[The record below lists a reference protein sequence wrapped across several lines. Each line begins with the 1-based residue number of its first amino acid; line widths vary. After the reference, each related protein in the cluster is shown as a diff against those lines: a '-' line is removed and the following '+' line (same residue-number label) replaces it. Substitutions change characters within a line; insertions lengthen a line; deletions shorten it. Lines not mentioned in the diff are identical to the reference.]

1 MTSPHSSQASSGSV
15 VRRFNIALGL
25 LYLAG
30 ILVSAPAIY
39 FYTQHQVYAQATTKL
54 GMLVD
59 MVDSIKGYVAKDL
72 RPYFLEKGLFHTAGF
87 SGIVAT
93 ARIAMNFAEKQP
105 TYTIR
110 SIGDNPLNPSNL
122 PELAEQTLLER
133 FREDPSL
140 NGVTEEATLGGH
152 RMLLAV
158 APMKSKKGCLKC
170 HGDPA
175 QVPEEIVKEY
185 GLEAGYNYKLGDTVG
200 LSVIGVPLA
209 DVNDVALQRSLMAIG
224 FMTLMFGVVFITIN
238 VLVRRYLI
246 SPILAITEVAHAV
259 AKGDLEQS
267 LNMPRNDEIGDLARS
282 VELLRRSFAQVM
294 SRMRKGGR

>member
-1 MTSPHSSQASSGSV
+1 MASPRSSQASSGSV

-39 FYTQHQVYAQATTKL
+39 FYTQHQVYSQATTKL

-72 RPYFLEKGLFHTAGF
+72 RPYFLEKRLFHTPGF

-122 PELAEQTLLER
+122 PELAEQNLLER
-133 FREDPSL
+133 FREDPEPPQ
-140 NGVTEEATLGGH
+140 NATAVQAMRHRLQTREGKALYATRKSTVETVFGIIKQVLGF
-152 RMLLAV
+152 R
-158 APMKSKKGCLKC
+158 
-170 HGDPA
+170 
-175 QVPEEIVKEY
+175 Q
-185 GLEAGYNYKLGDTVG
+185 
-200 LSVIGVPLA
+200 
-209 DVNDVALQRSLMAIG
+209 
-224 FMTLMFGVVFITIN
+224 F
-238 VLVRRYLI
+238 
-246 SPILAITEVAHAV
+246 
-259 AKGDLEQS
+259 
-267 LNMPRNDEIGDLARS
+267 
-282 VELLRRSFAQVM
+282 LLRGLDSVQSEWSLVCIGWNLK
-294 SRMRKGGR
+294 RMHALRG